1 METRKADKE
10 SGSPPEPGAAPGA
23 AGRVPARP
31 TDMDL
36 SVVPAGGEGGRGS
49 HDVDGRDGRAGADID
64 NLEAGTGGPANA
76 GNSDTCAAPGAQHAR
91 GDNKQAA
98 GPAQA
103 AGRGEESSSA
113 LAAAPAAGRGEEEW
127 RAGEGEGTN
136 SVPAQSCLPE
146 SLLNKDESMMALERE
161 IDHLVCLL
169 CLRFT

>member
-76 GNSDTCAAPGAQHAR
+76 GNSDTCAAPGVQHAR
-91 GDNKQAA
+91 GDNEQAA
-98 GPAQA
+98 GPAQ
-103 AGRGEESSSA
+103 
-113 LAAAPAAGRGEEEW
+113 AAGRGEEEW